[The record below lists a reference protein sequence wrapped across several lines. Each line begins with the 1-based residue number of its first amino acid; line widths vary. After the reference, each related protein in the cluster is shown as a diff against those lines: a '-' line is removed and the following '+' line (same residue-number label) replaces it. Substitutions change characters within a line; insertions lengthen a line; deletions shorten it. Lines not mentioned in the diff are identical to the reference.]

1 MQRLSCLYLR
11 IIIQF
16 WHKAEFNLRI
26 IIFKEF
32 KSAIKVSFCVS
43 SIQEITLLKNRKRT
57 CILYWK
63 SIKMK
68 SNAWDE
74 GGGGGVIFTWW
85 ISAGRRNCKVL
96 TSVPPQPEQKHQDK
110 HQYHIYALD
119 ISTWHL
125 HHKSFNALEHKLSS
139 LHTPGN
145 RHSLD
150 QSC

>member
-32 KSAIKVSFCVS
+32 KAVIKVSFCVS
-43 SIQEITLLKNRKRT
+43 TIQEKTLLKKQKKN
-57 CILYWK
+57 LYIVLK
-63 SIKMK
+63 KYK
-68 SNAWDE
+68 DE
-74 GGGGGVIFTWW
+74 KQCMGRGGVIFTWW

>member
-57 CILYWK
+57 CE
-63 SIKMK
+63 
-68 SNAWDE
+68 DE
-74 GGGGGVIFTWW
+74 KQCMRRGGRGVIFTWW